1 MKRLAIIFAV
11 GAVVGISAQGEAP
24 PPAQSVSNFFRDFTA
39 DWIRANPNQ
48 AASTRY
54 FSGAEQDR
62 FEEQLSPETPEF
74 RHNRV
79 LLAQKGLNE
88 LAGFDRARMTDTE
101 RVSAELMQWQLSTL
115 VEGEKYQDY
124 VFPLEQFGGVN
135 VNLPSILTVNHPLVT
150 EKDAVHY
157 VARLGQVGMRMD
169 EAIAEARALIA
180 KKMFP
185 PRFIVRAT
193 ITQMRGFIA
202 TPPAKNPFVTAFAD
216 RMAAAKSI
224 PDARREELRAQ
235 AERIV
240 ATQVFPAWRR
250 GLAILEPLV
259 GRATDDAGLWRFKGG
274 DEAYAYSLRRFTT
287 TNLTAEE
294 IHQIGLKRVAAI
306 EQQMEGILKRLGRTE
321 GPLKDRIKAIEK
333 SQSYPLTE
341 DGRKQIMADTEQ
353 ILRDA
358 EKRAALQFDVRPKA
372 PVVAQPYPRF
382 REANAAAS
390 YSAPAPD
397 GSRPGTFQI
406 PLRPERMTKYTLRT
420 LVYHETVPGHHFQIA
435 LEMENRSLPRFRR
448 VRAFGGIS
456 ALSEGWGLYAERLAA
471 ESGWY
476 DNDLEGQLGQLDMEL
491 FRAKRLVVDTGI
503 HAKHWTRQQ
512 AIDYGIEASE
522 IERYVVNPGQACSY
536 MMGELRILELR
547 DKAKK
552 ALGDRFSIKEFHNAV
567 LSTGTVPLDV
577 LERQV
582 DAYLK
587 SALIVASLPKGESVV
602 PVYHEPHH
610 RMVFAYGT
618 TKILDAQVSPGETSW
633 YHTHT
638 EPVLYITLSQS
649 QQRTQLLG
657 QEMGAGRG
665 AAPAGRGAAP
675 AGRGNAPPAAGRGT
689 APANGAPGGPPA
701 APAIRATSTT
711 SYYDE
716 PITHRITNAGDRLFR
731 FMVVTNA
738 SAGDQNATETG
749 AGFPGKPEL
758 SNRWFRAYRLT
769 LAPGQA
775 TEPHRH
781 TTESVIFQ
789 ISDGKAL
796 AVGPMTFELYEQG
809 RWAWFDDGKTHEIRN
824 VGTVPVEFIEV
835 EVRKPAAP

>member
-1 MKRLAIIFAV
+1 MKRLAIVIAF
-11 GAVVGISAQGEAP
+11 GTVVGISAQGEPP
-24 PPAQSVSNFFRDFTA
+24 PPARSVADFFRDFTA
-39 DWIRANPNQ
+39 EWIRTNPNQ

-54 FSGAEQDR
+54 FTGAEQDR
-62 FEEQLSPETPEF
+62 FEEQLTPETPEY
-74 RHNRV
+74 RHSRV
-79 LLAQKGLNE
+79 VLAQKGLAD
-88 LAGFDRARMTDTE
+88 LATYDRSRMSDTQ
-101 RVSAELMQWQLSTL
+101 RVSADVMQWQLNTL
-115 VEGEKYQDY
+115 VEGEKYRDY
-124 VFPLEQFGGVN
+124 TFPIDQFGGVN
-135 VNLPSILTVNHPLVT
+135 VNLPNILTVSHPVVT

-157 VARLGQVGMRMD
+157 VARLGQVGARMD
-169 EAIAEARALIA
+169 EAMAEARGLIA
-180 KKMFP
+180 KNLFP
-185 PRFIVRAT
+185 PRFILRAT
-193 ITQMRGFIA
+193 IAQMRQFIA
-202 TPPAKNPFVTAFAD
+202 TPPGKNPFVTAFAD
-216 RMAAAKSI
+216 KMAAAKSI

-235 AERIV
+235 AEGIV
-240 ATQVFPAWRR
+240 AAQVFPAWKK
-250 GLAILEPLV
+250 AIALLEPLV

-274 DEAYAYSLRRFTT
+274 DEAYAYALRRFTT

-294 IHQIGLKRVAAI
+294 IHQVGLKRVASI
-306 EQQMEGILKRLGRTE
+306 EQEMEGILMRLGKTD
-321 GPLKDRIKAIEK
+321 GPLKDRIKAIQK

-341 DGRKQIMADTEQ
+341 PGRAQIMADTEQ

-390 YSAPAPD
+390 YSSPAPD

-406 PLRPERMTKYTLRT
+406 PLRPERMTKYSLRT

-435 LEMENRSLPRFRR
+435 LEMENPSLPRFRR

-476 DNDLEGQLGQLDMEL
+476 ENDLEGQLGQLDMEL

-536 MMGELRILELR
+536 MIGELKILELR

-552 ALGDRFSIKEFHNAV
+552 ALGDKFSIKDFHNAV

-582 DAYLK
+582 DGYLK
-587 SALIVASLPKGESVV
+587 AAMVVASLPKGERVV

-610 RMVFAYGT
+610 RMVFANGT
-618 TKILDAQVSPGETSW
+618 TKILDAQVPPGDTSW

-657 QEMGAGRG
+657 QEMN
-665 AAPAGRGAAP
+665 AGRGAAP
-675 AGRGNAPPAAGRGT
+675 AGRGNAPAAGRGN
-689 APANGAPGGPPA
+689 AAAGGAAGGPAA
-701 APAIRATSTT
+701 APVIRATSTT

-716 PITHRITNAGDRLFR
+716 PITHRITNAGERLFR

-738 SAGDQNATETG
+738 SAGDQTNTESG

-758 SNRWFRAYRLT
+758 SNRWFRAYRLS

-775 TEPHRH
+775 TESHRH

-789 ISDGKAL
+789 ISDGKAI

-809 RWAWFDDGKTHEIRN
+809 RWAWFDEGKPHEIRN

-835 EVRKPAAP
+835 EVRAPVPPPVASR

>member
-1 MKRLAIIFAV
+1 MNRLAIVVAV
-11 GAVVGISAQGEAP
+11 GAVIGVSAQGPAP
-24 PPAQSVSNFFRDFTA
+24 QPARPVADFFRDFTA
-39 DWIRANPNQ
+39 EWIGANPNQ

-62 FEEQLSPETPEF
+62 FEEQLTPETADY
-74 RHNRV
+74 RHRRI
-79 LLAQKGLNE
+79 LIAQKGLTE
-88 LAGFDRARMTDTE
+88 LATFDRARMSDSE

-115 VEGEKYQDY
+115 VEGEKYSDFT
-124 VFPLEQFGGVN
+124 FPLEQFGGVN
-135 VNLPSILTVNHPLVT
+135 VNLPNILTVNHPLVT

-157 VARLGQVGMRMD
+157 VARLGQVAARMD
-169 EAIAEARALIA
+169 EAIAEAKGLIA
-180 KKMFP
+180 KNMVP
-185 PRFIVRAT
+185 PRFILRAT
-193 ITQMRGFIA
+193 IAQMKGFIA
-202 TPPAKNPFVTAFAD
+202 TTPAKNPLVTAFVD
-216 RMAAAKSI
+216 RLTAANAVPAS
-224 PDARREELRAQ
+224 RRDQLRAE

-240 ATQVFPAWRR
+240 SSQVYPAWKR
-250 GLAILEPLV
+250 AIALLDPV
-259 GRATDDAGLWRFKGG
+259 VSRATDDAGLWRFKGG
-274 DEAYAYSLRRFTT
+274 DEAYAYALRRFTT

-306 EQQMEGILKRLGRTE
+306 EQEMDGILKRLGKTD
-321 GPLKDRIKAIEK
+321 GSLADRINAVKK
-333 SQSYPLTE
+333 SQAYPLTE
-341 DGRKQIMADTEQ
+341 DGRRQIMADTEQ
-353 ILRDA
+353 MLRDA
-358 EKRAALQFDVRPKA
+358 ERRAALQFDVRPKA
-372 PVVAQPYPRF
+372 PVIAQPYPRF

-390 YSAPAPD
+390 YSTPAPD

-406 PLRPERMTKYTLRT
+406 PLRPERMTKYALRT

-435 LEMENRSLPRFRR
+435 LEMEDRALPRFRR

-476 DNDLEGQLGQLDMEL
+476 DNDLEGLLGQLDMEL

-536 MMGELRILELR
+536 MIGELKILELR

-552 ALGDRFSIKEFHNAV
+552 ALGDKFSIKDFHNAV
-567 LSTGTVPLDV
+567 LSTGTVPLDL

-582 DAYLK
+582 DRYLK
-587 SALIVASLPKGESVV
+587 AAMVVASLPKGESVV

-610 RMVFAYGT
+610 RMVFAHGT
-618 TKILDAQVSPGETSW
+618 TKILDAQVPPGDTSW

-657 QEMGAGRG
+657 QEMN
-665 AAPAGRGAAP
+665 AGRGAAP
-675 AGRGNAPPAAGRGT
+675 AGRGNAPAAGRGN
-689 APANGAPGGPPA
+689 AAAGGAAAGPPA
-701 APAIRATSTT
+701 APVIRATSTT

-738 SAGDQNATETG
+738 SAGDQTNTESGT
-749 AGFPGKPEL
+749 GFPGTPEL
-758 SNRWFRAYRLT
+758 SNRWFRAYRLS
-769 LAPGQA
+769 LAPGKA
-775 TEPHRH
+775 TESHRH

-789 ISDGKAL
+789 ISDGKAV

-809 RWAWFDDGKTHEIRN
+809 RWAWFDEGKVHEIRN

-835 EVRKPAAP
+835 EVRAPVPPPVASR